1 MTKLQLA
8 VGAFGEEVK
17 DLHRNLA
24 KHGLAIPSSEVT
36 RAFFGPGTRD
46 AVMRWQRTHGLPST
60 GIINERTNA
69 TLETAPQPAS
79 VQTQGRGAVAPPP
92 AALDT
97 ADEGIFGR
105 EIKQTFAVRTYEANP
120 MLPPDGSFLAALQA
134 ADIDGQ
140 PNLGEKEMLLA
151 ALQFYFG
158 PAQWWN
164 TVRKELNDDNDLD
177 KLYET
182 LRTSGERYEI
192 LEQKTGLGDGY
203 FAEEHHTP
211 GQVKLYA
218 ATDMRDN
225 PDNPDGLPSYF
236 LYEAKNNLTFYVGPG
251 RVRVEGRE
259 VLRHVFNTLV
269 LDHKDDRKHRPSQSH
284 TLDFGFLDKGEH
296 VVSDLEFFSDL
307 PALGALRP
315 DDVDGPPSKGEKEM
329 LLSALRFYFGP
340 AKKLKAV
347 AKDIPDLGGLNAL
360 LRERYKRLET
370 QKALPDGYFAQEHR
384 APDRVKL
391 YVATDKLDDPNNPD
405 RLPSYIL
412 HEAKNNLMFYVGPDF
427 FHAQPARKVVN
438 CVKLDSGHFGRESHT
453 LDFGNA
459 MSL

>member
-1 MTKLQLA
+1 MAKLQLA
-8 VGAFGEEVK
+8 VGSFAEEVK
-17 DLHRNLA
+17 DLHRKLIE
-24 KHGLAIPSSEVT
+24 HGLVLPRSEVD
-36 RAFFGPGTRD
+36 RAFFGPATRY
-46 AVMRWQRTHGLPST
+46 AVLEWQRKHRLAVT
-60 GIINERTNA
+60 GIVDERTSA
-69 TLETAPQPAS
+69 TLEAAPPSAS
-79 VQTQGRGAVAPPP
+79 FQSQGPGAVAPPP
-92 AALDT
+92 ATLDT

-105 EIKQTFAVRTYEANP
+105 EFKQTFAVRTHEANRT
-120 MLPPDGSFLAALQA
+120 LPPNGSFLAALQP

-164 TVRKELNDDNDLD
+164 TVRKEMNDDDLD

-182 LRTSGERYEI
+182 LRTSGERYDI

-203 FAEEHHTP
+203 FAKEHQAP

-218 ATDMRDN
+218 ATDTLDN

-251 RVRVEGRE
+251 RVRFEGHDL
-259 VLRHVFNTLV
+259 LRHVFNTLV
-269 LDHKDDRKHRPSQSH
+269 LDHKGDRKHRPSQSH
-284 TLDFGFLDKGEH
+284 TLDFGFLDKGEYEP
-296 VVSDLEFFSDL
+296 SDLKFFTDL

-315 DDVDGPPSKGEKEM
+315 DDIDGPPSNGEKEM

-360 LRERYKRLET
+360 LRERYKMLET
-370 QKALPDGYFAQEHR
+370 QTALPDGYFAQEHQ
-384 APDRVKL
+384 APDGVKL
-391 YVATDKLDDPNNPD
+391 HVATDKLDNPQNPD

-427 FHAQPARKVVN
+427 FHARPARKVIN
-438 CVKLDSGHFGRESHT
+438 TVKLDSGHLGRESHT
-453 LDFGNA
+453 LDFGF
-459 MSL
+459 MP

>member
-1 MTKLQLA
+1 MAKLQLA
-8 VGAFGEEVK
+8 VGSFAEGVK
-17 DLHRNLA
+17 DLHRKLIE
-24 KHGLAIPSSEVT
+24 HGLAVPPSEVD
-36 RAFFGPGTRD
+36 RAFFGPGTRY
-46 AVMRWQRTHGLPST
+46 AVLEWQRKHGLPVS
-60 GIINERTNA
+60 GIADERTKA
-69 TLETAPQPAS
+69 TLETAPQPVS
-79 VQTQGRGAVAPPP
+79 VQTQGRGIVAPPP

-97 ADEGIFGR
+97 AAEGIFGH
-105 EIKQTFAVRTYEANP
+105 EIKQTFAVRTDEANP
-120 MLPPDGSFLAALQA
+120 MLPPDGSFLAALRP

-140 PNLGEKEMLLA
+140 PTLGEKEMLLA

-164 TVRKELNDDNDLD
+164 AVRKELNDDNDLD
-177 KLYET
+177 KLYDI
-182 LRTSGERYEI
+182 LRTPGERYDI

-203 FAEEHHTP
+203 FAKEHETP
-211 GQVKLYA
+211 GHVKLYA
-218 ATDMRDN
+218 ATGTRDN
-225 PDNPDGLPSYF
+225 PDNLPSYF

-251 RVRVEGRE
+251 RVRFEDHDL
-259 VLRHVFNTLV
+259 LRHVFNTLV
-269 LDHKDDRKHRPSQSH
+269 LDHKGDRKHRPSQSH
-284 TLDFGFLDKGEH
+284 TLDFGFLDNGKYDP
-296 VVSDLEFFSDL
+296 SDLNFFSDL

-315 DDVDGPPSKGEKEM
+315 DDVDGPPSTGEKEM

-391 YVATDKLDDPNNPD
+391 YVATDKPDDPNNPD

-453 LDFGNA
+453 LDFGDA
-459 MSL
+459 MRL